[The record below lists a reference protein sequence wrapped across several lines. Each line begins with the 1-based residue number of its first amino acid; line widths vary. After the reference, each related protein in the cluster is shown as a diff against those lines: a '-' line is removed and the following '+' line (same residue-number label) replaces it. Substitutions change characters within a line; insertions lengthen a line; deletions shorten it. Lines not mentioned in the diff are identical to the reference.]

1 MSETMNMFMINK
13 SGQTYVVHD
22 RDTNE
27 IKGRIYDR
35 EAFALGQ
42 GGDRY
47 QELIFLDSSGNL
59 KSVWIDDFINPPLD
73 GFYGVCTVYP
83 YSKEV
88 ITDESG
94 SREYYIFKMRK
105 TMNVYTAAGN
115 YWGKVAAG
123 MFVATQSE
131 AVGENHKDWKL
142 INYVKS
148 TSGQW
153 VKVTG
158 DGYNH
163 GFVDTGLSQ
172 ASGYGSIPF
181 YGSW

>member
-13 SGQTYVVHD
+13 SGQTYVV
-22 RDTNE
+22 RDQITNE

-59 KSVWIDDFINPPLD
+59 KDVWVDDVANPMPNW
-73 GFYGVCTVYP
+73 FMSPCTLYP
-83 YSKEV
+83 YSEEV
-88 ITDESG
+88 ING
-94 SREYYIFKMRK
+94 NRYYIYKMRK

-115 YWGKVAAG
+115 YWGRVAAG
-123 MFVATQSE
+123 MYVATTN
-131 AVGENHKDWKL
+131 ATIGENHRDWKM

-148 TSGQW
+148 TSGEW

-163 GFVDTGLSQ
+163 GFVDTGLGQS
-172 ASGYGSIPF
+172 SGYGSIAF